1 MGFSH
6 SKQKRSRAHAKN
18 TVGRYFSMKLS
29 KKSNWQ
35 RRPGLITRTLSL
47 RRDFALCA
55 ERLALAR
62 KCSVYGGEATLNKGA
77 TWSEAWC
84 FAPAFTASDLCG
96 LSASTLS
103 LLVRLYKYFASSWPF
118 FARYF
123 WFSQLLLSLRL
134 PDLGGFRPHPHSRG
148 QVSSRSDCHPCVFTW
163 CEYRVSPFPH

>member
-1 MGFSH
+1 MWTARFFPAPALGACTCTSAGPDGTW
-6 SKQKRSRAHAKN
+6 KVWVARRVGALRAP
-18 TVGRYFSMKLS
+18 F
-29 KKSNWQ
+29 
-35 RRPGLITRTLSL
+35 
-47 RRDFALCA
+47 
-55 ERLALAR
+55 
-62 KCSVYGGEATLNKGA
+62 

>member
-1 MGFSH
+1 MCLAPYVDCAIFSRTRIGCLH
-6 SKQKRSRAHAKN
+6 LYFGWSRWDLEGL
-18 TVGRYFSMKLS
+18 GRPK
-29 KKSNWQ
+29 
-35 RRPGLITRTLSL
+35 
-47 RRDFALCA
+47 
-55 ERLALAR
+55 
-62 KCSVYGGEATLNKGA
+62 GGPQDHI

-123 WFSQLLLSLRL
+123 WLSQLLLSLRL

-148 QVSSRSDCHPCVFTW
+148 QVSSRSDCHPCVLTW